1 VVLLLVPP
9 GAPLSVAV
17 DDSLFRRLLRDVD
30 LEDGHDADLEDVW
43 AVENPAGWVRRGW
56 VVLRVSRAVLR
67 VSR

>member
-1 VVLLLVPP
+1 VSVRLGVSGISLLAAY
-9 GAPLSVAV
+9 GI
-17 DDSLFRRLLRDVD
+17 RMLRDVD

>member
-1 VVLLLVPP
+1 M
-9 GAPLSVAV
+9 
-17 DDSLFRRLLRDVD
+17 LRDVD